1 MSRKL
6 KSDAA
11 NVKRRKN
18 NRAEYLKYQASDKR
32 KAYRAEL
39 NAEARKLGIYGK
51 RERRG
56 IDIMHGED
64 GKIKGPGSAKVNRA
78 DGARKA
84 ARARKRNNR

>member
-39 NAEARKLGIYGK
+39 NAEARKRGIYGE
-51 RERRG
+51 RESKG
-56 IDIMHGED
+56 VDILHND
-64 GKIKGPGSAKVNRA
+64 KTGKIKGVGSASKNRA
-78 DGARKA
+78 AGARKGA
-84 ARARKRNNR
+84 KIRKKKS